1 MYGEADI
8 VVKVQSPTEDEIGH
22 LREGQVLICFLNG
35 PQEPELVEKL
45 ADAGVTVFSNEAVP
59 RTSAAQAM
67 DALSSMGSIAG
78 YKCALIAADTIGKYV
93 PMLSTAAG
101 TTKAANVM
109 VFGVAVAG
117 LQAMA
122 IMNRLG
128 GEVFAYDIRP
138 ETKEQAES
146 LGATFIDSEDE
157 KEDEGEDPYEEYQPT
172 GWRKLM
178 TSLGFYSYAEPPRD
192 RYIVEGEEEE
202 EEDSEE
208 EDEGWS
214 QEKLDE
220 DQKLIRER
228 MQEMDIVITTALVP
242 GRKAPQLVDK
252 DMVES
257 MKPGSVIVDL
267 AAESG
272 GNCELTEAG
281 ETVEHE
287 GVRIVGPV
295 NLPSTMPIH
304 ASQLYSR
311 NMYNLIGHITED
323 QAEDKDEKDLHLNL
337 DFEDEII
344 SRDLHRA
351 RGRDPPRADQGSA
364 SGGRMTSQLLAE
376 LAIFVISAFL
386 GFELISRVPN
396 LLHTPLMSA
405 TNAIHGIVLVG
416 AIIALASA
424 SDGFTTTVGM
434 IAVDLRGD
442 ERGRRLLGYE
452 PDARHVRPAEEAG
465 QEERG
470 IALAGRDRSSPTSW
484 LPRCSSTAS
493 GA

>member
-1 MYGEADI
+1 VKVGIPREVAEGERRVGLVPETVGRLVKDGFEVVVETGAGRDYNLDENYDEAGASVVGGAEDVYGQADI
-8 VVKVQSPTEDEIGH
+8 VIKVQSPMEEEIGH
-22 LREGQVLICFLNG
+22 LREGQVLVCFLNG
-35 PQEPELVEKL
+35 PQQPELVEKL
-45 ADAGVTVFSNEAVP
+45 AEAGVTLFSNEAVP

-101 TTKAANVM
+101 TTKAANVL

-117 LQAMA
+117 LQAIA

-138 ETKEQAES
+138 ETKEQAQS
-146 LGATFIDSEDE
+146 LGATFIDSDDE
-157 KEDEGEDPYEEYQPT
+157 KEDEEEDQFEEYQPT
-172 GWRKLM
+172 GWRRLM

-192 RYIVEGEEEE
+192 QYVVEGEEEE
-202 EEDSEE
+202 EEGSEE
-208 EDEGWS
+208 DVEWS

-220 DQKLIRER
+220 DQKLLRER
-228 MQEMDIVITTALVP
+228 IGEMDIVITTALVP
-242 GRKAPQLVDK
+242 GRKAPQLVDR

-257 MKPGSVIVDL
+257 MKPGAVIVDL

-281 ETVEHE
+281 ETVEHK

-323 QAEDKDEKDLHLNL
+323 KAEDKDEKDLHLNL

-344 SRDLHRA
+344 SE
-351 RGRDPPRADQGSA
+351 
-364 SGGRMTSQLLAE
+364 TC
-376 LAIFVISAFL
+376 
-386 GFELISRVPN
+386 
-396 LLHTPLMSA
+396 
-405 TNAIHGIVLVG
+405 
-416 AIIALASA
+416 IAHE
-424 SDGFTTTVGM
+424 GE
-434 IAVDLRGD
+434 IRH
-442 ERGRRLLGYE
+442 ERTREALQ
-452 PDARHVRPAEEAG
+452 EAG
-465 QEERG
+465 
-470 IALAGRDRSSPTSW
+470 
-484 LPRCSSTAS
+484 
-493 GA
+493 

>member
-1 MYGEADI
+1 MKVGIPREVANGERRVGLVPETVGRLVKDGFEVLVESGAGRDYNLDGAYEEAGASIAEGPEKVYGEADI
-8 VVKVQSPTEDEIGH
+8 VVKVQSPAEDEIGL

-45 ADAGVTVFSNEAVP
+45 AEAGVTVFSNEAVP
-59 RTSAAQAM
+59 RTSAAQSM

-128 GEVFAYDIRP
+128 ASVFAYDIRP
-138 ETKEQAES
+138 ETKEQAQS

-157 KEDEGEDPYEEYQPT
+157 KEDEQDSDGFEEYQPT

-192 RYIVEGEEEE
+192 RYIVEGEEEQ
-202 EEDSEE
+202 DGSEE

-228 MQEMDIVITTALVP
+228 MEEMDIVITTALVP

-281 ETVEHE
+281 ETIEHK
-287 GVRIVGPV
+287 GVKIVGPV

-323 QAEDKDEKDLHLNL
+323 RSEDKDEKDLRLDL
-337 DFEDEII
+337 DFEDEITGETCI
-344 SRDLHRA
+344 AH
-351 RGRDPPRADQGSA
+351 
-364 SGGRMTSQLLAE
+364 GGEIR
-376 LAIFVISAFL
+376 
-386 GFELISRVPN
+386 
-396 LLHTPLMSA
+396 
-405 TNAIHGIVLVG
+405 HGPTRE
-416 AIIALASA
+416 ALQ
-424 SDGFTTTVGM
+424 
-434 IAVDLRGD
+434 
-442 ERGRRLLGYE
+442 
-452 PDARHVRPAEEAG
+452 EAG
-465 QEERG
+465 
-470 IALAGRDRSSPTSW
+470 
-484 LPRCSSTAS
+484 
-493 GA
+493 

>member
-1 MYGEADI
+1 MLLVTICRRKRRPCSDAIIWRVKVGIPQEVTEGERRVGLVPETVGRLIKDGFEVIVESGAGRDYNLDANYEEAGATVVDGADDVYGEADI
-8 VVKVQSPTEDEIGH
+8 VVKVQSPTEDEIGL

-35 PQEPELVEKL
+35 PQNPELVEKL
-45 ADAGVTVFSNEAVP
+45 AEAGVTVFSNEAVP
-59 RTSAAQAM
+59 RTSAAQSM

-128 GEVFAYDIRP
+128 AEVFAYDIRP

-157 KEDEGEDPYEEYQPT
+157 KEDEEEDSYEEYEPT

-202 EEDSEE
+202 KDNSDE

-220 DQKLIRER
+220 DQKLIGER

-323 QAEDKDEKDLHLNL
+323 QSEDKDEKDLHLDL

-344 SRDLHRA
+344 
-351 RGRDPPRADQGSA
+351 GE
-364 SGGRMTSQLLAE
+364 TC
-376 LAIFVISAFL
+376 
-386 GFELISRVPN
+386 
-396 LLHTPLMSA
+396 
-405 TNAIHGIVLVG
+405 
-416 AIIALASA
+416 IAH
-424 SDGFTTTVGM
+424 DGE
-434 IAVDLRGD
+434 IRH
-442 ERGRRLLGYE
+442 E
-452 PDARHVRPAEEAG
+452 PTREALQEAG
-465 QEERG
+465 
-470 IALAGRDRSSPTSW
+470 
-484 LPRCSSTAS
+484 
-493 GA
+493 

>member
-1 MYGEADI
+1 MKVGIPREVAEGERRVGLVPETVGRLIKDGFEVLVESGAGRDYNLDANYEEAGAKIVDGADGVYSEADI
-8 VVKVQSPTEDEIGH
+8 VVKVQSPTEDEIGL
-22 LREGQVLICFLNG
+22 LREGQVLLCFLNG

-45 ADAGVTVFSNEAVP
+45 AEAGVTVFSNEAVP

-128 GEVFAYDIRP
+128 ASVFAYDIRP
-138 ETKEQAES
+138 ETKEQAQS

-157 KEDEGEDPYEEYQPT
+157 KEDEQEKDEFEEYQPS

-202 EEDSEE
+202 QDGS

-228 MQEMDIVITTALVP
+228 MEEMDIVITTALVP

-252 DMVES
+252 GMVES

-281 ETVEHE
+281 ETVEHK

-323 QAEDKDEKDLHLNL
+323 RSEDKDEKDLRFDL
-337 DFEDEII
+337 DFEDEITGETCI
-344 SRDLHRA
+344 AH
-351 RGRDPPRADQGSA
+351 
-364 SGGRMTSQLLAE
+364 GGEIR
-376 LAIFVISAFL
+376 
-386 GFELISRVPN
+386 
-396 LLHTPLMSA
+396 
-405 TNAIHGIVLVG
+405 HGPTRE
-416 AIIALASA
+416 ALQ
-424 SDGFTTTVGM
+424 
-434 IAVDLRGD
+434 
-442 ERGRRLLGYE
+442 
-452 PDARHVRPAEEAG
+452 EAG
-465 QEERG
+465 
-470 IALAGRDRSSPTSW
+470 
-484 LPRCSSTAS
+484 
-493 GA
+493 

>member
-1 MYGEADI
+1 MLVTVGLRERRSGSDAIIWRVKVGIPREVAEGERRVGLVPETVGRLVKDGFEVVVETGAGRDYNLDADYEEAGASVVDGADEVYGGADI
-8 VVKVQSPTEDEIGH
+8 VVKVQSPSEDEIGL

-45 ADAGVTVFSNEAVP
+45 AEAGVTVFSNEAVP

-117 LQAMA
+117 LQAIA

-138 ETKEQAES
+138 ETKEQAQS

-157 KEDEGEDPYEEYQPT
+157 KEEEEEDPFEEYQPT

-202 EEDSEE
+202 QDGSEE
-208 EDEGWS
+208 EDEGWP

-228 MQEMDIVITTALVP
+228 MEEMDVVITTALVP

-287 GVRIVGPV
+287 GIRIVGPV

-323 QAEDKDEKDLHLNL
+323 HSEDKDEKDLHLDL
-337 DFEDEII
+337 DFEDEITGETCI
-344 SRDLHRA
+344 AH
-351 RGRDPPRADQGSA
+351 
-364 SGGRMTSQLLAE
+364 GGEIR
-376 LAIFVISAFL
+376 
-386 GFELISRVPN
+386 
-396 LLHTPLMSA
+396 
-405 TNAIHGIVLVG
+405 HGPTRE
-416 AIIALASA
+416 ALQ
-424 SDGFTTTVGM
+424 
-434 IAVDLRGD
+434 
-442 ERGRRLLGYE
+442 
-452 PDARHVRPAEEAG
+452 EAG
-465 QEERG
+465 
-470 IALAGRDRSSPTSW
+470 
-484 LPRCSSTAS
+484 
-493 GA
+493 

>member
-1 MYGEADI
+1 LVTAGPRKRRSGSDAIIWRVKVGIPKEVAEGERRVGLVPETVGRLAKDGFDVLVESGAGRDYNLDVDYEEAGARIVDGADGVYGEADI
-8 VVKVQSPTEDEIGH
+8 LVKVQSPTEDEIGL
-22 LREGQVLICFLNG
+22 LRDGQVLICFLNG

-45 ADAGVTVFSNEAVP
+45 AEAGVTVFSNEAVP

-128 GEVFAYDIRP
+128 ATVFAYDIRP
-138 ETKEQAES
+138 ETKEQAQS

-157 KEDEGEDPYEEYQPT
+157 KEEEEEDPFEEYQPT

-178 TSLGFYSYAEPPRD
+178 SSLGFYSYAEPPRD

-202 EEDSEE
+202 QDGSEE

-220 DQKLIRER
+220 DQTLIRER
-228 MQEMDIVITTALVP
+228 MEEMDIVITTALVP

-272 GNCELTEAG
+272 GNCELTEVG

-323 QAEDKDEKDLHLNL
+323 RSEDKDEKDLHLDL

-344 SRDLHRA
+344 GETCIAH
-351 RGRDPPRADQGSA
+351 
-364 SGGRMTSQLLAE
+364 GGEIR
-376 LAIFVISAFL
+376 
-386 GFELISRVPN
+386 
-396 LLHTPLMSA
+396 
-405 TNAIHGIVLVG
+405 HGPTRE
-416 AIIALASA
+416 ALQ
-424 SDGFTTTVGM
+424 
-434 IAVDLRGD
+434 
-442 ERGRRLLGYE
+442 
-452 PDARHVRPAEEAG
+452 EAG
-465 QEERG
+465 
-470 IALAGRDRSSPTSW
+470 
-484 LPRCSSTAS
+484 
-493 GA
+493 

>member
-1 MYGEADI
+1 VKVGIVREVAEGERRVGLVPETVERLVKDGFEVVVETGAGLDYNLNENYEEAGATIVDSPEDVYGEADI
-8 VVKVQSPTEDEIGH
+8 VVKVQSPTEEEIGH

-35 PQEPELVEKL
+35 PQQPELVEKL
-45 ADAGVTVFSNEAVP
+45 AEAGVTVFSNEAVP

-78 YKCALIAADTIGKYV
+78 YKCALIASDTIGKYV

-101 TTKAANVM
+101 TTKAANVL

-117 LQAMA
+117 LQAIA

-128 GEVFAYDIRP
+128 GEVYAYDIRP

-157 KEDEGEDPYEEYQPT
+157 KEDEEEDQFEEYEPT
-172 GWRKLM
+172 GWRKFM

-192 RYIVEGEEEE
+192 RYIVEGEEEAE
-202 EEDSEE
+202 DGSDEEDA
-208 EDEGWS
+208 GWS

-228 MQEMDIVITTALVP
+228 MPEMDVVITTALVP

-311 NMYNLIGHITED
+311 NMYNLIGHITD
-323 QAEDKDEKDLHLNL
+323 DKAEDKDEKDLQLDL

-344 SRDLHRA
+344 SETCIAH
-351 RGRDPPRADQGSA
+351 
-364 SGGRMTSQLLAE
+364 GGEVRHEPTKEALQEAE
-376 LAIFVISAFL
+376 
-386 GFELISRVPN
+386 
-396 LLHTPLMSA
+396 
-405 TNAIHGIVLVG
+405 
-416 AIIALASA
+416 
-424 SDGFTTTVGM
+424 
-434 IAVDLRGD
+434 
-442 ERGRRLLGYE
+442 
-452 PDARHVRPAEEAG
+452 
-465 QEERG
+465 
-470 IALAGRDRSSPTSW
+470 
-484 LPRCSSTAS
+484 
-493 GA
+493 

>member
-1 MYGEADI
+1 MRRAGRLGWNRRPRKHYVASDAIIRHVKVGVVREVAEGERRVGLVPETVGRLVKDGFEVIVETGAGRDYNLDADYEDAGATVVEGADEVYSEADI
-8 VVKVQSPTEDEIGH
+8 LVKVQSPTEDEIGLLH
-22 LREGQVLICFLNG
+22 EEQVLVCFLNG
-35 PQEPELVEKL
+35 PLEPGLVEKL

-78 YKCALIAADTIGKYV
+78 YKCALIASDTIGKYV

-101 TTKAANVM
+101 TTKAANVL

-117 LQAMA
+117 LQAIA

-146 LGATFIDSEDE
+146 LGATFIDSDDE
-157 KEDEGEDPYEEYQPT
+157 KEDEEEDPFEEYQPT
-172 GWRKLM
+172 GWRALM

-202 EEDSEE
+202 DEGEEE

-214 QEKLDE
+214 KEKLDE

-228 MQEMDIVITTALVP
+228 MGEMDIVITTALVP
-242 GRKAPQLVDK
+242 GMKAPQLVDK

-281 ETVEHE
+281 ETVEHV
-287 GVRIVGPV
+287 GVKIVGPT

-323 QAEDKDEKDLHLNL
+323 HSEDKDEKDLHLEL
-337 DFEDEII
+337 DFEDEITSETCI
-344 SRDLHRA
+344 AH
-351 RGRDPPRADQGSA
+351 
-364 SGGRMTSQLLAE
+364 GGEIRHEPTREALQEAE
-376 LAIFVISAFL
+376 
-386 GFELISRVPN
+386 
-396 LLHTPLMSA
+396 
-405 TNAIHGIVLVG
+405 
-416 AIIALASA
+416 
-424 SDGFTTTVGM
+424 
-434 IAVDLRGD
+434 
-442 ERGRRLLGYE
+442 
-452 PDARHVRPAEEAG
+452 
-465 QEERG
+465 
-470 IALAGRDRSSPTSW
+470 
-484 LPRCSSTAS
+484 
-493 GA
+493 

>member
-1 MYGEADI
+1 VKVGIPREVAEGERRVGLVPETVGRLVKDGFEVVVETGAGRDYNLDESYEEAGASIAAGAEDVYGEADL
-8 VVKVQSPTEDEIGH
+8 VVKVQSPTEEEIGH
-22 LREGQVLICFLNG
+22 LREGQVLVCFLNG
-35 PQEPELVEKL
+35 PQQPELVEKL
-45 ADAGVTVFSNEAVP
+45 ADAGVTLFSNEAVP

-101 TTKAANVM
+101 TTKAANVL

-117 LQAMA
+117 LQAIA

-157 KEDEGEDPYEEYQPT
+157 KEEEVEDQFEDYEPT
-172 GWRKLM
+172 GWSKLM

-192 RYIVEGEEEE
+192 QYVVEGEEEE
-202 EEDSEE
+202 GSEE
-208 EDEGWS
+208 EEEEGWS

-220 DQKLIRER
+220 DQKLLRER
-228 MQEMDIVITTALVP
+228 MGEMDIVITTALVP

-323 QAEDKDEKDLHLNL
+323 RAEDKDDKDLHLNL

-344 SRDLHRA
+344 SE
-351 RGRDPPRADQGSA
+351 
-364 SGGRMTSQLLAE
+364 TC
-376 LAIFVISAFL
+376 
-386 GFELISRVPN
+386 
-396 LLHTPLMSA
+396 
-405 TNAIHGIVLVG
+405 
-416 AIIALASA
+416 IAHE
-424 SDGFTTTVGM
+424 GE
-434 IAVDLRGD
+434 I
-442 ERGRRLLGYE
+442 
-452 PDARHVRPAEEAG
+452 RHEKTREALQEAG
-465 QEERG
+465 
-470 IALAGRDRSSPTSW
+470 
-484 LPRCSSTAS
+484 
-493 GA
+493 

>member
-1 MYGEADI
+1 LVTTGLRKRRSGSDAIIWRVKVGIPKEVAEGERRVGLVPETVGRLVKDGFEVIVESGAGRDYNLDANYEEAGARIVDSADGVYGEADI
-8 VVKVQSPTEDEIGH
+8 LVKVQSPTEDEIGL

-35 PQEPELVEKL
+35 PQEPDLVEKL
-45 ADAGVTVFSNEAVP
+45 AEAGVTVFSNEAVP

-128 GEVFAYDIRP
+128 ATVFAYDIRP
-138 ETKEQAES
+138 ETKEQAQS

-157 KEDEGEDPYEEYQPT
+157 KEEEEEDPFEEYQPT

-178 TSLGFYSYAEPPRD
+178 SSLGFYSYAEPPRD

-202 EEDSEE
+202 EANSEE

-228 MQEMDIVITTALVP
+228 MEEMDIVITTALVP

-272 GNCELTEAG
+272 GNCELTEVG

-323 QAEDKDEKDLHLNL
+323 RSEDKDEKDLHLDL
-337 DFEDEII
+337 DFEDEITGETCI
-344 SRDLHRA
+344 AH
-351 RGRDPPRADQGSA
+351 
-364 SGGRMTSQLLAE
+364 GGEIR
-376 LAIFVISAFL
+376 
-386 GFELISRVPN
+386 
-396 LLHTPLMSA
+396 
-405 TNAIHGIVLVG
+405 HGPTRE
-416 AIIALASA
+416 ALQ
-424 SDGFTTTVGM
+424 
-434 IAVDLRGD
+434 
-442 ERGRRLLGYE
+442 
-452 PDARHVRPAEEAG
+452 EAG
-465 QEERG
+465 
-470 IALAGRDRSSPTSW
+470 
-484 LPRCSSTAS
+484 
-493 GA
+493 

>member
-1 MYGEADI
+1 MKVGVPKEVAEGERRVGLVPETVGRLVKDGFEVLVETGAGQDYNLDENYEESGAKIASEAGEVYGEADLI
-8 VVKVQSPTEDEIGH
+8 IKVANPTEEEVGLMH
-22 LREGQVLICFLNG
+22 EGQVVVCFLNG
-35 PQEPELVEKL
+35 PIFPEAVEAL
-45 ADAGVTVFSNEAVP
+45 AEAGVTVFSNEAVP

-117 LQAMA
+117 LQAIA

-128 GEVFAYDIRP
+128 AEVFAYDIRP
-138 ETKEQAES
+138 ETKEQAQS

-157 KEDEGEDPYEEYQPT
+157 KEDEGEEDGYEEYQPT

-202 EEDSEE
+202 DANSKG

-228 MQEMDIVITTALVP
+228 MEEMDIVITTALVP

-281 ETVEHE
+281 ETVEHK

-323 QAEDKDEKDLHLNL
+323 RSEDKDEKDLRLDL
-337 DFEDEII
+337 DFEDEITGETCI
-344 SRDLHRA
+344 AH
-351 RGRDPPRADQGSA
+351 
-364 SGGRMTSQLLAE
+364 GGEIR
-376 LAIFVISAFL
+376 
-386 GFELISRVPN
+386 
-396 LLHTPLMSA
+396 
-405 TNAIHGIVLVG
+405 HGPTRE
-416 AIIALASA
+416 ALQ
-424 SDGFTTTVGM
+424 
-434 IAVDLRGD
+434 
-442 ERGRRLLGYE
+442 
-452 PDARHVRPAEEAG
+452 EAG
-465 QEERG
+465 
-470 IALAGRDRSSPTSW
+470 
-484 LPRCSSTAS
+484 
-493 GA
+493 

>member
-1 MYGEADI
+1 VKVGIVREVAEGERRVGLVPETVGRLVKDGFEVVVETGAGRDYNLDENYEKAGASVAGGAGDVYGEADI
-8 VVKVQSPTEDEIGH
+8 VIKVQSPTEEEIGH
-22 LREGQVLICFLNG
+22 LREGQVLVCFLNG
-35 PQEPELVEKL
+35 PQEPELVGKL
-45 ADAGVTVFSNEAVP
+45 AEAGVTLFSNEAVP

-128 GEVFAYDIRP
+128 AEVFAYDIRP
-138 ETKEQAES
+138 ETKEQAQS
-146 LGATFIDSEDE
+146 LGAIFIDSEDE
-157 KEDEGEDPYEEYQPT
+157 KEDEEEDQFEEYQPA

-178 TSLGFYSYAEPPRD
+178 ISLGFYSYAEPPRD

-202 EEDSEE
+202 EDGEEE

-228 MQEMDIVITTALVP
+228 MEEMDIVITTALVP
-242 GRKAPQLVDK
+242 GMKAPQLVDK

-287 GVRIVGPV
+287 GVRIVGPT

-323 QAEDKDEKDLHLNL
+323 RSEDKDEKDLHLEL
-337 DFEDEII
+337 DFEDEITSETCI
-344 SRDLHRA
+344 AH
-351 RGRDPPRADQGSA
+351 
-364 SGGRMTSQLLAE
+364 GGEIRHEPTREALQEAE
-376 LAIFVISAFL
+376 
-386 GFELISRVPN
+386 
-396 LLHTPLMSA
+396 
-405 TNAIHGIVLVG
+405 
-416 AIIALASA
+416 
-424 SDGFTTTVGM
+424 
-434 IAVDLRGD
+434 
-442 ERGRRLLGYE
+442 
-452 PDARHVRPAEEAG
+452 
-465 QEERG
+465 
-470 IALAGRDRSSPTSW
+470 
-484 LPRCSSTAS
+484 
-493 GA
+493 